1 MTGLTRYRLRS
12 CWCFKSR
19 MAGILFVISESP
31 GFWPIIAVDDTALQ
45 QHTRRDCRD
54 RWSGNK
60 DSFTLIR
67 FVAAASGFFRGNEMW
82 IIVKYS
88 LTFLHEINWHVWLDL
103 NVQEEGGTLSLLW
116 VVEIP
121 GYQVMNGDWLTLTV
135 LTGRNRPDL
144 QHPSLTVST
153 YVD

>member
-1 MTGLTRYRLRS
+1 MK
-12 CWCFKSR
+12 C
-19 MAGILFVISESP
+19 ESY
-31 GFWPIIAVDDTALQ
+31 V
-45 QHTRRDCRD
+45 
-54 RWSGNK
+54 
-60 DSFTLIR
+60 
-67 FVAAASGFFRGNEMW
+67 
-82 IIVKYS
+82 VKYT